1 MQEQIRDIRKRLR
14 LAMNGVISTSMR
26 EKGMNYKLIF
36 GVPFPELKQIAQDYK
51 EQASADLA
59 EALWKEDVRELKI
72 LATMLY
78 PYDQFTQAKAEE
90 WVSTIPY
97 MEIAEQLARNLLC
110 KIEES
115 DEVAAHLLYNR
126 KDLYA
131 RTVAFLIFVNLFVS
145 NQQIASTHFNLF
157 WVEAVRTLASAS
169 FGATWLEKQAALNAL
184 KWYGRQ
190 SEEKARQVL
199 VEFACMEQSDIPE
212 QQEFYNDL
220 KFEFEYCH

>member
-1 MQEQIRDIRKRLR
+1 MQEQIREIRKRLR

-36 GVPFPELKQIAQDYK
+36 GVPFPELKQIAQEYR
-51 EQASADLA
+51 EQASDELA
-59 EALWKEDVRELKI
+59 EAMWKEDVRELKI

-78 PYDQFTQAKAEE
+78 PYEQFTHTKAVE
-90 WVSTIPY
+90 WVKAVPY
-97 MEIAEQLARNLLC
+97 MEIAEQLARNLLA
-110 KIEES
+110 KIEGP
-115 DEVAAHLLYNR
+115 DEVAVHLFHHR
-126 KDLYA
+126 EEEYA

-145 NQQIASTHFNLF
+145 SRKIEPAHFDLF
-157 WVEAVRTLASAS
+157 WVEAIRSLTSLSFDAS
-169 FGATWLEKQAALNAL
+169 WHEKQAALNAL

-190 SEEKARQVL
+190 SEEQAHRVL
-199 VEFACMEQSDIPE
+199 IELAHLAVSEVPE